1 MFQWD
6 SPLMTFLRT
15 LCNYIFVTIL
25 MAICSIPLVT
35 CGAALC
41 AGYDTVRR
49 YLVREEG
56 SHAAGVFF
64 KSFARNFKQSAVIW
78 LILAAICIV
87 FWQGTRVMDALA
99 LEGVAP
105 RVLEAMLIIG
115 MFLCFAVLLVAL
127 ASVARF
133 NNSVG
138 MLLKNSLLLCIMN
151 FWRLVVLLVV
161 IAVAVLLVRL
171 IPPVIF
177 IAPSLVVFYW
187 YRCMEKIFAPHL
199 PEDARDHVEQSNSD
213 E

>member
-6 SPLMTFLRT
+6 SPLMTFLR
-15 LCNYIFVTIL
+15 LMCNYIFVTLL

-56 SHAAGVFF
+56 NHTVGVFF
-64 KSFARNFKQSAVIW
+64 KRFAQNFKQSTVIW

-87 FWQGTRVMDALA
+87 FWQGTRVMDAMD
-99 LEGVAP
+99 LEGTAP

-115 MFLCFAVLLVAL
+115 MFLCLAVLLVAL
-127 ASVARF
+127 ASVACF

-138 MLLKNSLLLCIMN
+138 KLLKNSLLLCIMN
-151 FWRLVVLLVV
+151 FWRLIVLLIV
-161 IAVAVLLVRL
+161 IVAAVLLVRL
-171 IPPVIF
+171 IPPVIL
-177 IAPSLVVFYW
+177 IAPSLAVFYW

-199 PEDARDHVEQSNSD
+199 PEDAQDHVEQGNPD